1 MLGRDPNQYLT
12 SKSTFFLKLSYTI
25 RKLALISYFLSIFDF
40 KNIHIKLLHF
50 KNYFFS
56 QCYRILGTTLKLY
69 ENTKYRRESIKFI
82 GSPIH
87 EV

>member
-12 SKSTFFLKLSYTI
+12 SKSTFFLKLCYTI
-25 RKLALISYFLSIFDF
+25 KLALISYFLNIFDF
-40 KNIHIKLLHF
+40 KNTQIKLLHF

-56 QCYRILGTTLKLY
+56 QCYRILGTTLKLH

-82 GSPIH
+82 GSPIYA
-87 EV
+87 V